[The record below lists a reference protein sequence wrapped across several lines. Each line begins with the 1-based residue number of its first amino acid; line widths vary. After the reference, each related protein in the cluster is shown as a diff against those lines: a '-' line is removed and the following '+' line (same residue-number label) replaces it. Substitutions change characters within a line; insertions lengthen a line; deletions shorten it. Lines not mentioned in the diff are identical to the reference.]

1 MMCRIRSEKLS
12 EFYRPRR
19 FQPSADPQTTSNP
32 IFDPSHHTSLFI
44 TRSSQTLVFVSFAI
58 TIYHRT
64 QKELHQDTDAGKP
77 TSRCFR
83 SGRIILLVTIMINPS
98 KTLRPGRK
106 NTDHFRKFKDI
117 LVGKQRG

>member
-1 MMCRIRSEKLS
+1 VKSI
-12 EFYRPRR
+12 P
-19 FQPSADPQTTSNP
+19 
-32 IFDPSHHTSLFI
+32 DPSHHTSLFI

-106 NTDHFRKFKDI
+106 NTDVRALLYTYVLPLEIKSI
-117 LVGKQRG
+117 LLALP